1 MFIECQLYVRE
12 YARLW
17 RYNGAQNTVLP
28 QTLLKEVLN
37 FIHANVHDL
46 IFIRKYE
53 LNSFCYYFSNSV
65 AHTVIIRNQLEDLEF
80 LQMFL
85 SLFLSSLKGLT
96 KVISCYF

>member
-1 MFIECQLYVRE
+1 MFIECQLYVRD

-46 IFIRKYE
+46 FISKYE
-53 LNSFCYYFSNSV
+53 LNSFCYYFPNLV
-65 AHTVIIRNQLEDLEF
+65 AHAIIIHDQLEDL
-80 LQMFL
+80 LQTFL
-85 SLFLSSLKGLT
+85 SLFCL
-96 KVISCYF
+96 F